1 MERILMHKNTPVVAI
16 RVCGRK
22 IVAAS
27 VLNRS
32 LLPVGTDTEYQ
43 QPQPHLLSAW
53 NAMKSIPDTR
63 QEITS
68 LKDVLPLEHALE
80 NGHMA
85 SLTDCYW
92 MAVKNQFQILLD
104 PDKPTSNALR
114 QQLQTRLASHPEC
127 PLMYMSQVHP
137 N

>member
-22 IVAAS
+22 IAAAS

-32 LLPVGTDTEYQ
+32 LLPVGTYTEYPQ
-43 QPQPHLLSAW
+43 LQPHLLSAW
-53 NAMKSIPDTR
+53 NAMRSIPDTR
-63 QEITS
+63 QEIVN
-68 LKDVLPLEHALE
+68 LKSVLPLEQALE

-92 MAVKNQFQILLD
+92 MKNEEKKYSGKILIFI
-104 PDKPTSNALR
+104 R
-114 QQLQTRLASHPEC
+114 IRLIVIVIEERDFA
-127 PLMYMSQVHP
+127 
-137 N
+137 